1 MKLNRRFLHT
11 CFTLAVVA
19 LPLGAMAQT
28 VEKPRIQTS
37 ALPEETAVY
46 NPSAKKN
53 VAQAKGK
60 PAKEQGKAR
69 ASEKRKKDKKGN
81 ASVSSGR
88 YMALKTNVAYDAIG
102 VLNLDYEVQ
111 VHSRM
116 TVDIPVEMVTG
127 SVFHP
132 LVELY
137 KFGIL
142 GCHIDLYICRDPLAV
157 IGDPF
162 DNARIFQRGHPH
174 RAVVII
180 DLGVKIIH
188 LELGHHVHHAPHLP
202 VAEKCRRI
210 TVEQRDLVKRKLFD
224 IRREFSVLNRHKL
237 LVFLRVNDRG
247 RQKRPCQIDND
258 DRRKYPQDH
267 FQPFGFSQLI
277 PAEVLLFHKQRRGQD
292 E

>member
-116 TVDIPVEMVTG
+116 TVDIPVMWSLWDAKPDKALRIAAIQPELRWWMGEETG
-127 SVFHP
+127 KGHF
-132 LVELY
+132 
-137 KFGIL
+137 FGL
-142 GCHIDLYICRDPLAV
+142 HA
-157 IGDPF
+157 
-162 DNARIFQRGHPH
+162 
-174 RAVVII
+174 
-180 DLGVKIIH
+180 
-188 LELGHHVHHAPHLP
+188 HVGWYNL
-202 VAEKCRRI
+202 KW
-210 TVEQRDLVKRKLFD
+210 
-224 IRREFSVLNRHKL
+224 
-237 LVFLRVNDRG
+237 
-247 RQKRPCQIDND
+247 D
-258 DRRKYPQDH
+258 DRRYQDTGRPLVGAGLSYGYKLPLSEHWGAEFTVGFGYANMKYDTYYN
-267 FQPFGFSQLI
+267 I
-277 PAEVLLFHKQRRGQD
+277 D
-292 E
+292 

>member
-116 TVDIPVEMVTG
+116 TVDIPVMWSLWDAKPDKALRIAAIQPELRWWMGQETG
-127 SVFHP
+127 KGHF
-132 LVELY
+132 
-137 KFGIL
+137 FGL
-142 GCHIDLYICRDPLAV
+142 HA
-157 IGDPF
+157 
-162 DNARIFQRGHPH
+162 
-174 RAVVII
+174 
-180 DLGVKIIH
+180 
-188 LELGHHVHHAPHLP
+188 HVGWYNL
-202 VAEKCRRI
+202 KW
-210 TVEQRDLVKRKLFD
+210 
-224 IRREFSVLNRHKL
+224 
-237 LVFLRVNDRG
+237 
-247 RQKRPCQIDND
+247 D
-258 DRRKYPQDH
+258 DRRYQDTGRPLVGAGLSYGYKLPLSEHWGAEFTVVFGYANMKYDTYYNIDNGAQIDTRVRHYWGPTKVGASLVYR
-267 FQPFGFSQLI
+267 F
-277 PAEVLLFHKQRRGQD
+277 
-292 E
+292 

>member
-116 TVDIPVEMVTG
+116 TVDIPVMWSLWDAKPDKALRIAAIQPELRWWMGEETG
-127 SVFHP
+127 KGHF
-132 LVELY
+132 
-137 KFGIL
+137 FGL
-142 GCHIDLYICRDPLAV
+142 HA
-157 IGDPF
+157 
-162 DNARIFQRGHPH
+162 
-174 RAVVII
+174 
-180 DLGVKIIH
+180 
-188 LELGHHVHHAPHLP
+188 HVGWYNL
-202 VAEKCRRI
+202 KW
-210 TVEQRDLVKRKLFD
+210 
-224 IRREFSVLNRHKL
+224 
-237 LVFLRVNDRG
+237 
-247 RQKRPCQIDND
+247 D
-258 DRRKYPQDH
+258 DRRYQDTGRPLVGAGLSYGYKLPLSEHWGAEFTVGFGYANMKYDTYYNIDNGAQIDTRIRHYWGPTKVGVSLVYR
-267 FQPFGFSQLI
+267 F
-277 PAEVLLFHKQRRGQD
+277 
-292 E
+292 

>member
-88 YMALKTNVAYDAIG
+88 YMALKTNIAYDAIG

-116 TVDIPVEMVTG
+116 TVDIPVMW
-127 SVFHP
+127 SLWDAKP
-132 LVELY
+132 D
-137 KFGIL
+137 K
-142 GCHIDLYICRDPLAV
+142 A
-157 IGDPF
+157 
-162 DNARIFQRGHPH
+162 
-174 RAVVII
+174 
-180 DLGVKIIH
+180 
-188 LELGHHVHHAPHLP
+188 
-202 VAEKCRRI
+202 
-210 TVEQRDLVKRKLFD
+210 
-224 IRREFSVLNRHKL
+224 
-237 LVFLRVNDRG
+237 LRVAAIQPELRWWMGQETGKGHFFGLHAHVGWYNL
-247 RQKRPCQIDND
+247 KWD
-258 DRRKYPQDH
+258 DRRYQDTGRPLVGAGLSYGYKLPLSEHWGAEFTVGFGYANMKYDTYYNIDNGAQIDTRIRHYWGPTKVGASLVYR
-267 FQPFGFSQLI
+267 F
-277 PAEVLLFHKQRRGQD
+277 
-292 E
+292 

>member
-116 TVDIPVEMVTG
+116 TVDIPVMWSLWDAKPDKALRIAAIQPELRWWMGEETG
-127 SVFHP
+127 KGHF
-132 LVELY
+132 
-137 KFGIL
+137 FGL
-142 GCHIDLYICRDPLAV
+142 HA
-157 IGDPF
+157 
-162 DNARIFQRGHPH
+162 
-174 RAVVII
+174 
-180 DLGVKIIH
+180 
-188 LELGHHVHHAPHLP
+188 HVGWYNL
-202 VAEKCRRI
+202 KW
-210 TVEQRDLVKRKLFD
+210 
-224 IRREFSVLNRHKL
+224 
-237 LVFLRVNDRG
+237 
-247 RQKRPCQIDND
+247 D
-258 DRRKYPQDH
+258 DRRYQDTGRPLVGAGLSYGYKLPLSEHWGAEFTVGFGYANMKYDTYYNIDNGAQIDTRIRHYWGPTKVGASLVYR
-267 FQPFGFSQLI
+267 F
-277 PAEVLLFHKQRRGQD
+277 
-292 E
+292 